1 MAIRQGRCC
10 RLDASRGNLVCGF
23 PDYQLSFLEKHRE
36 YILFNK
42 LQRRRA
48 QNESPVFL
56 SISPGLSRLTYER
69 LCQMF
74 FEQFNVPGFGVME
87 RPMAQL
93 YAGNSLSGVVVDIG
107 DYEIDITPIYEGFIV
122 RHAMMQM
129 PLGLKDCEIYLA
141 NLLRS
146 NKNIVNTLSPP
157 ESPLEPETLTG
168 RLVELVQRLWRDG
181 HIKTPS
187 NGGTVIPDDEGV
199 TDIAAIVVAG
209 KEKAVIESGMRRK
222 ATARATA
229 AELARARE
237 IEDLDLITVQF
248 AGLSLTVGK
257 ERHRMCEPLFDPR
270 LMSGV
275 TLRDSQELVHS
286 LQELVAQ
293 AVRLTD
299 MDQRNSI
306 WGGLLVTGDLTRY
319 IKGTHV
325 VLDGTTLRLN
335 SLKGSVSLFS
345 LD

>member
-1 MAIRQGRCC
+1 
-10 RLDASRGNLVCGF
+10 
-23 PDYQLSFLEKHRE
+23 
-36 YILFNK
+36 
-42 LQRRRA
+42 
-48 QNESPVFL
+48 
-56 SISPGLSRLTYER
+56 
-69 LCQMF
+69 MF
-74 FEQFNVPGFGVME
+74 FERFNVAGFGVLE

-107 DYEIDITPIYEGFIV
+107 DCETDITPIYEGFIV
-122 RHAMMQM
+122 RHSIMKM

-146 NKNIVNTLSPP
+146 NQSVINALSPP
-157 ESPLEPETLTG
+157 ENPLDPGALT
-168 RLVELVQRLWRDG
+168 RKLVELVQQLWRDG

-209 KEKAVIESGMRRK
+209 KEKAVIESGMKRK

-270 LMSGV
+270 LISGV
-275 TLRDSQELVHS
+275 PSRDNRESVYP

-293 AVRLTD
+293 AVRFAE
-299 MDQRNSI
+299 MDQRIYI
-306 WGGLLVTGDLTRY
+306 WGGLLVTGDVTRCV
-319 IKGTHV
+319 KGPHNI
-325 VLDGTTLRLN
+325 LCNATLITQ
-335 SLKGSVSLFS
+335 FP
-345 LD
+345 